1 MLNCAMGWE
10 CWKWGDTMRQRS
22 VAGTALG
29 LGVAFGCGVHEGN
42 AQDAIAQFY
51 KDKTVTIV
59 IGSTAAGGVDVY
71 GRLVARHLGRHIPGN
86 PKVMP
91 QNMPGA
97 GSIVAANH
105 IYSAAAKDGTQI
117 GTVLS
122 GAIFDPLVAEGPR
135 RYEPTRFQYIGNA
148 NSETGVCLV
157 RADAPVKTFADTFK
171 TEVIVGG
178 TGPGSALTV
187 SPVFLRNFF
196 ATRIKMIS
204 GYPGSREISLAIEK
218 GELHG
223 ICGLN
228 FTSAR
233 QQYRDLM
240 TGTGPFRIIL
250 QEDVT
255 AMPELAKL
263 GVPLVMAFAK
273 TDEDRQVLATY
284 YGQGPINR
292 PFILPPEVP
301 AERVAALRKAF
312 SAMLADPELKA
323 EASRSALDVEG
334 TPGEDVQAVVAK
346 LYATPPHIVTRLK
359 KAMGIT
365 K

>member
-1 MLNCAMGWE
+1 MR
-10 CWKWGDTMRQRS
+10 KWPAIGM
-22 VAGTALG
+22 TAVLG
-29 LGVAFGCGVHEGN
+29 LAVTFPAQPAD

-71 GRLVARHLGRHIPGN
+71 GRLIGRHLGRHIPGN
-86 PKVMP
+86 PKVIP

-97 GSIVAANH
+97 GSIAAASH
-105 IYSAAAKDGTQI
+105 IYAIAPKDGTHI

-135 RYEPTRFQYIGNA
+135 RYDPTRFNYIGNA

-157 RADAPVKTFADTFK
+157 RSDAPVKSFADTFK
-171 TEVIVGG
+171 TEMIVGG

-196 ATRIKMIS
+196 STNIKTIA
-204 GYPGSREISLAIEK
+204 GYPGSREISLAVEK

-255 AMPELAKL
+255 PMPELAKL
-263 GVPLVMAFAK
+263 GVPLVMQFAK
-273 TDEDRQVLATY
+273 TDEDRRVLATY

-312 SAMLADPELKA
+312 TAMLADPELKA
-323 EASRSALDVEG
+323 EASRARLDVEG
-334 TPGEDVQAVVAK
+334 TSGEDVQAVVAK
-346 LYATPPHIVTRLK
+346 LYATPPHIVARLK
-359 KAMGIT
+359 QAMGI
-365 K
+365 KK